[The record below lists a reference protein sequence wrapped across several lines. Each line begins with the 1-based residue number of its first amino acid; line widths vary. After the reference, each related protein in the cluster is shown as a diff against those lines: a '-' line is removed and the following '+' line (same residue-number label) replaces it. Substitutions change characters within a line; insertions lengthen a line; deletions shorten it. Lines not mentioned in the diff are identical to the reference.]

1 MTSLDPPFD
10 LPGDAPALARQLYDW
25 LALVQDQVDSHSAM
39 LSRNSSTLNQLG
51 RKLMATQSD
60 IDAVVTELNAAADE
74 ITARIDELETAVAN
88 GQQID
93 LSGLKAA
100 ADRLRDVVPDAPAE
114 PTA

>member
-39 LSRNSSTLNQLG
+39 LSRNGSTLNQLG
-51 RKLMATQSD
+51 RKLMATQAD
-60 IDAVVTELNAAADE
+60 IDAVVTELNDAADE
-74 ITARIDELETAVAN
+74 INARIGELETAVAN
-88 GQQID
+88 GQQIY

-100 ADRLRDVVPDAPAE
+100 ADRLRDVVPDAPQG
-114 PTA
+114 